1 MAYIAPSLWAVNEY
15 GAALR
20 KLLHR
25 TRQLERWIDFK
36 SFQVFEEAITYTAL
50 QFFTHAPNE
59 TVKVVISP
67 EGEMGDIDWTDETL
81 AVPSAALRD
90 DREWLM
96 ATGEDREVIERLA
109 RDCLRL
115 DDKSVTSGI
124 IQGLVT
130 SADPIFHLEKKG
142 TGRYICAP
150 KGLPGFEV
158 ELEDKIMKLLVSGSD
173 AKRYEVSLTNTFLLF
188 PYFDTERGTTALKPE
203 REMKAQFPKAW
214 AYLKSWEKNLRGRE
228 NSKMDRDKDW
238 WGYVYPKSLGKNKL
252 PKLVVPRLVI
262 DLSAFADDD
271 GKFYLDNVDVGGVIP
286 MPSINSNF
294 LLAALNG
301 PVANFVFRRIS
312 KPFQNGYWSANKQF
326 IAPLP
331 IPHADAKT
339 QKAVGAM
346 AKHLQERWT
355 SRRDLLKDA
364 AARLSNLGR
373 KKQSPK
379 WLWPDLPDIAEI
391 EDRLPKKLM
400 KSERAELARI
410 EWAAQHEARIEALQ
424 GLLDTSP
431 QLVASFAGG
440 ELKLASGGAAVFHRI
455 YLDDETG
462 PLAAAYWQYLALS
475 RKARSAK
482 TFAANL
488 CSLPIASD
496 MQAAIQFMK
505 KIAELHAETETI
517 RANERNMNER
527 LYELYKLSAEE
538 RILIEKDC
546 AQRPLL

>member
-1 MAYIAPSLWAVNEY
+1 
-15 GAALR
+15 
-20 KLLHR
+20 
-25 TRQLERWIDFK
+25 
-36 SFQVFEEAITYTAL
+36 
-50 QFFTHAPNE
+50 
-59 TVKVVISP
+59 
-67 EGEMGDIDWTDETL
+67 
-81 AVPSAALRD
+81 
-90 DREWLM
+90 
-96 ATGEDREVIERLA
+96 
-109 RDCLRL
+109 
-115 DDKSVTSGI
+115 
-124 IQGLVT
+124 
-130 SADPIFHLEKKG
+130 
-142 TGRYICAP
+142 
-150 KGLPGFEV
+150 
-158 ELEDKIMKLLVSGSD
+158 
-173 AKRYEVSLTNTFLLF
+173 
-188 PYFDTERGTTALKPE
+188 
-203 REMKAQFPKAW
+203 
-214 AYLKSWEKNLRGRE
+214 
-228 NSKMDRDKDW
+228 
-238 WGYVYPKSLGKNKL
+238 
-252 PKLVVPRLVI
+252 
-262 DLSAFADDD
+262 
-271 GKFYLDNVDVGGVIP
+271 LDNVDVGGVIAAP
-286 MPSINSNF
+286 NSDPNF

-331 IPHADAKT
+331 MPHADDKT

-346 AKHLQERWT
+346 AKDLQGRWT
-355 SRRDLLKDA
+355 NRRDLLKDA

-379 WLWPDLPDIAEI
+379 WLWPDLLDIAEI

-400 KSERAELARI
+400 KLERAELARI
-410 EWAAQHEARIEALQ
+410 EWAARHEARIEALQ
-424 GLLDTSP
+424 GLLDTST

-440 ELKLASGGAAVFHRI
+440 ELKLTSGGAAIFHRI

-496 MQAAIQFMK
+496 KQAAIQFVQ
-505 KIAELHAETETI
+505 KIAELQTETETI
-517 RANERNMNER
+517 RANEREMNER